1 MVISIKS
8 SFLLYYSN
16 LISVISLCIFLTL
29 YCYDISSRNQIYSH
43 FIKLFITCFLTSIL
57 SSSFQYVFSHHY
69 LTVAPLCAF
78 FFFHLFKTPFT
89 FSYLNFVT
97 YWISFCIK
105 NKKITYAFPAHITDS
120 FNLQNSLAFKY
131 SHIV

>member
-1 MVISIKS
+1 MMVISIKS

-78 FFFHLFKTPFT
+78 FFFSSIQNALHIQLFKLRNL
-89 FSYLNFVT
+89 LNIIL
-97 YWISFCIK
+97 YQKQK
-105 NKKITYAFPAHITDS
+105 NNICLPC
-120 FNLQNSLAFKY
+120 
-131 SHIV
+131 SHH